1 ADKRSGKK
9 TEEEFF
15 ALEKESQLSAQ
26 FIADQK
32 EMDKSLMTVI
42 AKDKMMPRY
51 LRGINVN
58 IIMNNP
64 LVVHNH
70 YGYPSEAAAAAASTR
85 VLTVDDKFILIIII
99 MMIPSTTTT
108 PVGQGIE
115 VRCVD
120 GDDDGYYSAPELGG
134 YNHHINE
141 QTQQLSSSSS
151 LRDHSFNNTASL
163 PLLRGRFL
171 SAAASSL
178 SSTTSHRGEGILH
191 GLHQHHHNDDD
202 DGDMTLLYGVL
213 KDDNT
218 HGGGRDG
225 PKSSPTSITSN
236 QQQNII
242 IKDGITSTTTTKK
255 EGDDGEGAAVASDMI
270 RTGSN
275 NNEDS
280 SLYERSIRYKKVFK
294 LHRRLRDNNS
304 NTFYTTLCNA
314 RPNHHH
320 HHPRH
325 NVHNA
330 DNKAATTITS
340 STSSGMRGITKY
352 SSVVQGCDAKQQQED
367 DHHAYKSPLTIPIQQ
382 HNTLTGTTAG
392 LSSSTLPT
400 DIDNIIIT
408 SNVILPPRHPTPL
421 APHDDEVTPAVGN
434 SEVPTVATT
443 TSTTNQ
449 QQQQHQQHHQH
460 QHGGSS
466 LLVLSSSPS
475 AAAAVATIP
484 SAINNEWYSPKA
496 SSTTTGRRK
505 GRPVGDNDE
514 VYNTKPSTLPPKI
527 INKNKDSTKVGDID
541 NGDDRSKKK
550 HAAAAAASIL
560 SILKTEIFGLN
571 PPCKDDVNTGRRP
584 AFKQVLPDGRR
595 LADLAVMP
603 GRMEYSLTYGNNN
616 NNNILIISHQQP
628 SQYHWYFVNDRLMS
642 GFMLCLDA
650 TLEEL
655 TYMPISCIVGV
666 LGWIFLH
673 RTPSPTQK
681 SDMARIAILAVTTT
695 IFMK

>member
-1 ADKRSGKK
+1 MATHQKQQQRQHQQ
-9 TEEEFF
+9 EF
-15 ALEKESQLSAQ
+15 
-26 FIADQK
+26 
-32 EMDKSLMTVI
+32 SLC
-42 AKDKMMPRY
+42 
-51 LRGINVN
+51 
-58 IIMNNP
+58 
-64 LVVHNH
+64 
-70 YGYPSEAAAAAASTR
+70 
-85 VLTVDDKFILIIII
+85 DDKFILIIIII

-115 VRCVD
+115 VRDVD
-120 GDDDGYYSAPELGG
+120 DDDGYYSAPELGG
-134 YNHHINE
+134 YNLHINE
-141 QTQQLSSSSS
+141 QTQQLSSSS

-202 DGDMTLLYGVL
+202 GDMTLLYGVL

-242 IKDGITSTTTTKK
+242 IEDGITSTTTTTKK
-255 EGDDGEGAAVASDMI
+255 EGDDGGGAAAATDMI

-304 NTFYTTLCNA
+304 NTFYTTLC
-314 RPNHHH
+314 PNHHH

-340 STSSGMRGITKY
+340 STSTSGMRGITKY
-352 SSVVQGCDAKQQQED
+352 SGVVQGCDAKQQQEED
-367 DHHAYKSPLTIPIQQ
+367 DHHAYKSPLTIPIKQ

-392 LSSSTLPT
+392 LSSSSTLPT
-400 DIDNIIIT
+400 GIDNIIIT
-408 SNVILPPRHPTPL
+408 SNVILPPHHPTPL

-443 TSTTNQ
+443 TTTNQ
-449 QQQQHQQHHQH
+449 QQQQHHHQH

-484 SAINNEWYSPKA
+484 SAINNEFYSPKA

-527 INKNKDSTKVGDID
+527 IDKNKDSTKVGDIN

-603 GRMEYSLTYGNNN
+603 GRMEYSLTYG
-616 NNNILIISHQQP
+616 
-628 SQYHWYFVNDRLMS
+628 
-642 GFMLCLDA
+642 FMLCLDA